1 MYVCIYVCIHCYYYH
16 YYCYYCYYYDC
27 FVEVAPVNLFQDSAT
42 SSSLNPSSSSSSPED
57 HTASV
62 SVPCYRRSQRRGR
75 GRGCGTGRGR
85 ARGRGGGRGRGR
97 GRGRGCDRGRGTSA
111 VPGTPNT
118 ANSSGEGCL
127 DSLSG
132 VWNRVEPVRTVFDY
146 SLTPGPTSSE
156 VTSGA
161 NLKAVDLFNR
171 FFTDDVWDLLV
182 EETNRF
188 AAFNIGTSP
197 HARPWKEVSKD
208 KMKAFIGLLLTMGIL
223 RLPRLEK
230 YWENKCCRTRTPG
243 VSEVMP
249 RVRFEQIFQFFSPK

>member
-1 MYVCIYVCIHCYYYH
+1 M
-16 YYCYYCYYYDC
+16 
-27 FVEVAPVNLFQDSAT
+27 
-42 SSSLNPSSSSSSPED
+42 
-57 HTASV
+57 
-62 SVPCYRRSQRRGR
+62 
-75 GRGCGTGRGR
+75 
-85 ARGRGGGRGRGR
+85 
-97 GRGRGCDRGRGTSA
+97 
-111 VPGTPNT
+111 
-118 ANSSGEGCL
+118 
-127 DSLSG
+127 
-132 VWNRVEPVRTVFDY
+132 EPVRTVFDY

-182 EETNRF
+182 EETNRY

-208 KMKAFIGLLLTMGIL
+208 EMKAFIGLLLTMGIL

-230 YWENKCCRTRTPG
+230 YWENKCRRTRTPG

-249 RVRFEQIFQFFSPK
+249 RVRFEQIFRFFHLSDSTQQNIPGLPNYCRLFKVKKLLDILEDRFDKEYVVGQQCTIDEAMIPFKGRLGFKQYMRDKPVKWGIKVWVFSDAKNGYVTKNPNLHW